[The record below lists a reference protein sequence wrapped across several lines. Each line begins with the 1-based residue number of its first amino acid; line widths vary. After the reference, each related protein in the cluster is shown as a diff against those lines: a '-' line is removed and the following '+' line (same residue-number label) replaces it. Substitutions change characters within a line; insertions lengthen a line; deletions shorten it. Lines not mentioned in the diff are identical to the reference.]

1 MTDEERKQHAS
12 DTLADMSSA
21 IDRKRRVY
29 NNYVKHGAENAAAG
43 VAVEIES
50 MEAEL
55 QFEEEM
61 YNFTFN

>member
-1 MTDEERKQHAS
+1 
-12 DTLADMSSA
+12 MSSA

-43 VAVEIES
+43 VAAEIES

-55 QFEEEM
+55 QFEEEI